1 MLAELELLYRTR
13 LPQFRRVA
21 AAISGDRDAGRD
33 IVQDAFATAIR
44 KRRSYRGRGSLEG
57 WLWAIVVNAARDARR
72 RRREHDVEPPER
84 AAEERRNGAVPLDL
98 LTDRQREIVFLHYY
112 ADLDYAAIADALAI
126 SPGTVGATLT
136 AARQTLRGALEEVR
150 T

>member
-44 KRRSYRGRGSLEG
+44 KRRSYRGQGSLEG
-57 WLWAIVVNAARDARR
+57 WLWAIVVEEAGGRAGAPDGGGARPD
-72 RRREHDVEPPER
+72 EQLVST
-84 AAEERRNGAVPLDL
+84 NGAVHDAVLEL
-98 LTDRQREIVFLHYY
+98 LGR
-112 ADLDYAAIADALAI
+112 
-126 SPGTVGATLT
+126 S
-136 AARQTLRGALEEVR
+136 
-150 T
+150 